1 MGSIHLSP
9 VTSVR
14 YPVDM
19 PPDKAE
25 SSIGSRVLICPVTG
39 GWSTLDAPFP
49 TTELQSVSSLALR
62 SPLPPG
68 FSRYVL
74 LPPLFRGS
82 FLSPRSWWRAS
93 RTCAVNFRISVTGA
107 REAFAISRA
116 SRTSSSLS
124 VMPALSSSGSRC
136 VYALVERSG
145 SVRDRSI
152 SGFEGCAEGDEGK
165 QLSAGGLHHSRTR
178 RLRGGIKYYC
188 HLDVRLWL
196 VRQVRQ
202 SVNDAVVICN
212 LLRFKFKLFYT
223 RLGGHLGLLKIIADA

>member
-1 MGSIHLSP
+1 MGSTYLSP

-39 GWSTLDAPFP
+39 GWSTLDMLFLA
-49 TTELQSVSSLALR
+49 TELRSVSSLALR

-74 LPPLFRGS
+74 LLSPSFRDP
-82 FLSPRSWWRAS
+82 FLSPRSWWRAL
-93 RTCAVNFRISVTGA
+93 RTCAVKFRISVTGA
-107 REAFAISRA
+107 RQAFAISRV

-124 VMPALSSSGSRC
+124 VMPARSSSGSRC

-178 RLRGGIKYYC
+178 RLCGGIKYYY
-188 HLDVRLWL
+188 HLDVKLWL
-196 VRQVRQ
+196 VRQL
-202 SVNDAVVICN
+202 VNDAAIICN
-212 LLRFKFKLFYT
+212 LFEVQ
-223 RLGGHLGLLKIIADA
+223 I